1 MSDLNQRPSD
11 YKSDALPA
19 ELNWQRALLYIA
31 GNKISSVKI
40 HKSLAFGH
48 RPVNHIG
55 MIKLPELLAP
65 AGTLDAFKTAIL
77 YGADA
82 IYAGLPGFS
91 MRARAKITT
100 DEVKAGIELAHNAEK
115 KVYLAFNLFA
125 HDFEYENLGRVSDTI
140 NYLRPDALIVSDP
153 GIVMWVRENH
163 PDIPIHIS
171 TQANICSARSVKFW
185 QAAGAKLCV
194 LAREVTHNEFKSIRA
209 ACPDVGLEIFV
220 HGAMCM
226 SYSGR
231 CLLSNFITGRP
242 ANRGACAQLCRWKYD
257 VILREH
263 DSGVEMPIEEDERG
277 AYIMNSKDLCLM
289 PRLGEVISAA
299 PDSLKI
305 EGRNRSEYYVGSVV
319 HAYRCA
325 MDAYAADPAGFDPAP
340 FMNALNVLET
350 RGYTTAFFDGP
361 VGPDAHDYDTTRST
375 SEYHAAGVITNATDD
390 EITLELRNEIKA
402 GDEIT
407 FILPGT
413 MDKATVKPARLINA
427 ANRTE
432 VQKMAAGQHNS
443 IIIPREWLPDGLGGK
458 FVPYVLAYKHK

>member
-1 MSDLNQRPSD
+1 M
-11 YKSDALPA
+11 
-19 ELNWQRALLYIA
+19 
-31 GNKISSVKI
+31 NKV
-40 HKSLAFGH
+40 
-48 RPVNHIG
+48 
-55 MIKLPELLAP
+55 KLPELLAP

-100 DEVKAGIELAHNAEK
+100 DEVKQGIELAHAAGK

-125 HDFEYENLGRVSDTI
+125 HDFEYDNMPRVADTI
-140 NYLRPDALIVSDP
+140 RYLLPDALIVSDP
-153 GIVMWVRENH
+153 GIVMWVRENF
-163 PDIPIHIS
+163 PDMPIHIS
-171 TQANICSARSVKFW
+171 TQANICSAKTVKFW
-185 QAAGAKLCV
+185 QNAGAKLCV
-194 LAREVTHNEFKSIRA
+194 LAREVSHKEFKNIRQE
-209 ACPDVGLEIFV
+209 CPDIGLEIFV

-257 VILREH
+257 VILREVET
-263 DSGVEMPIEEDERG
+263 GIEMPIDEDERG

-289 PRLGEVISAA
+289 PRLADVISAN

-325 MDAYAADPAGFDPAP
+325 MDAYAADPEHFDSAP
-340 FMNALNVLET
+340 FMDCLNRLET

-361 VGPDAHDYDTTRST
+361 LGPSAHNYDTTRST
-375 SEYHAAGVITNATDD
+375 SDWHAAGVIVATDD
-390 EITLELRNEIKA
+390 ENITFELRNETRT

-413 MDKATVKPARLINA
+413 MDSVTVRLDRLIDA
-427 ANRTE
+427 KKGE
-432 VQKMAAGQHNS
+432 IVDKMAAGMGNS
-443 IIIPREWLPDGLGGK
+443 ILIPRSWLGNLHGDK
-458 FVPYVLAYKHK
+458 FVPYVLAYKLKR

>member
-1 MSDLNQRPSD
+1 
-11 YKSDALPA
+11 
-19 ELNWQRALLYIA
+19 
-31 GNKISSVKI
+31 
-40 HKSLAFGH
+40 
-48 RPVNHIG
+48 

-100 DEVKAGIELAHNAEK
+100 EEVKTGIELAHAAGK

-125 HDFEYENLGRVSDTI
+125 HDGEFTNMPRVSEII
-140 NYLRPDALIVSDP
+140 NYLNPDALIVADP
-153 GIVMWVRENH
+153 GVLMWVREHH
-163 PDIPIHIS
+163 PNMPIHIS
-171 TQANICSARSVKFW
+171 TQANICSAESVRFW
-185 QAAGAKLCV
+185 QRAGASLCV
-194 LAREVTHNEFKSIRA
+194 LAREVSHKEFVSIRKQ
-209 ACPDVGLEIFV
+209 CPDVKLEIFV

-226 SYSGR
+226 AYSGR

-257 VILREH
+257 VVLRE
-263 DSGVEMPIEEDERG
+263 SETGVEMPISEDERG

-289 PRLGEVISAA
+289 PRLAEVLESG

-325 MDAYAADPAGFDPAP
+325 MDDYARDPEHFDPRP
-340 FMNALNVLET
+340 YMEMLNVLES

-361 VGPDAHDYDTTRST
+361 VPPDAHNYDSARST
-375 SEYHAAGVITNATDD
+375 SEYHAAGVVTAVAPDAITF
-390 EITLELRNEIKA
+390 ELRNEIKT
-402 GDEIT
+402 GDEIV
-407 FILPGT
+407 FVLPGIA
-413 MDKATVKPARLINA
+413 DGVHVKIERVINA
-427 ANRTE
+427 SNCMNLP
-432 VQKMAAGQHNS
+432 KMSAGQHNS
-443 IIIPREWLPDGLGGK
+443 IKIPREWIPAEYIEK
-458 FVPYVLAYKHK
+458 ISPYVLAYKHK

>member
-1 MSDLNQRPSD
+1 M
-11 YKSDALPA
+11 
-19 ELNWQRALLYIA
+19 
-31 GNKISSVKI
+31 
-40 HKSLAFGH
+40 
-48 RPVNHIG
+48 
-55 MIKLPELLAP
+55 
-65 AGTLDAFKTAIL
+65 DAFKTAIL

-100 DEVKAGIELAHNAEK
+100 DEVKQGIDLAHAAGK

-125 HDFEYENLGRVSDTI
+125 HDFEYAHMPRVADTI
-140 NYLRPDALIVSDP
+140 RYLQPDALIVSDP
-153 GIVMWVRENH
+153 GIVMWVRENF
-163 PDIPIHIS
+163 PDMPIHIS
-171 TQANICSARSVKFW
+171 TQANICSAKTVKFW
-185 QAAGAKLCV
+185 QNAGAKLCV
-194 LAREVTHNEFKSIRA
+194 LAREVSHSEFKNIRA
-209 ACPDVGLEIFV
+209 ECPDVGLEIFV

-257 VILREH
+257 VILREK
-263 DSGVEMPIEEDERG
+263 DSGIEMPIDEDARG

-289 PRLGEVISAA
+289 PRLAEVVSAA

-325 MDAYAADPAGFDPAP
+325 LDAYARDPENFDPAP
-340 FMNALNVLET
+340 FMADLNRMET

-361 VGPDAHDYDTTRST
+361 VGADAHNYETTRST
-375 SEYHAAGVITNATDD
+375 SDYHAAGVITAVSDD
-390 EITLELRNEIKA
+390 NITFELRNETRA

-413 MDKATVKPARLINA
+413 MDSVTVKLTELINA
-427 ANRTE
+427 KNGE
-432 VQKMAAGQHNS
+432 SVEKLAAGMGNAVL
-443 IIIPREWLPDGLGGK
+443 IPRSWLPDVHMDK
-458 FVPYVLAYKHK
+458 FVPYVLAYKKK

>member
-1 MSDLNQRPSD
+1 MT
-11 YKSDALPA
+11 K
-19 ELNWQRALLYIA
+19 
-31 GNKISSVKI
+31 
-40 HKSLAFGH
+40 
-48 RPVNHIG
+48 
-55 MIKLPELLAP
+55 IKLPELLAP

-100 DEVKAGIELAHNAEK
+100 DEVKQGIDLAHAAGK

-125 HDFEYENLGRVSDTI
+125 HDFEYAHMPRVADTI
-140 NYLRPDALIVSDP
+140 RYLQPDALIVSDP
-153 GIVMWVRENH
+153 GIVMWVRENF
-163 PDIPIHIS
+163 PDMPIHIS
-171 TQANICSARSVKFW
+171 TQANICSAKTVKFW
-185 QAAGAKLCV
+185 QNAGAKLCV
-194 LAREVTHNEFKSIRA
+194 LAREVSHNEFKNIRA
-209 ACPDVGLEIFV
+209 ECPNVGLEIFV

-257 VILREH
+257 VILRER
-263 DSGVEMPIEEDERG
+263 DSGVEMPIDEDERG

-289 PRLGEVISAA
+289 PRLAEVVSAG

-325 MDAYAADPAGFDPAP
+325 LDAYAHDPKNFDPAP
-340 FMNALNVLET
+340 FMADLNRMET

-361 VGPDAHDYDTTRST
+361 VGADAHNYETTRST
-375 SEYHAAGVITNATDD
+375 SDYHAAGVITAVSD
-390 EITLELRNEIKA
+390 ENITFELRNETRA

-413 MDKATVKPARLINA
+413 MDSVTVKLTELINA
-427 ANRTE
+427 KNGE
-432 VQKMAAGQHNS
+432 SVEKLAAGMGNS
-443 IIIPREWLPDGLGGK
+443 ILIPRTWMPNTHIDK
-458 FVPYVLAYKHK
+458 FVPYVLAFKKK

>member
-1 MSDLNQRPSD
+1 
-11 YKSDALPA
+11 
-19 ELNWQRALLYIA
+19 
-31 GNKISSVKI
+31 
-40 HKSLAFGH
+40 
-48 RPVNHIG
+48 

-65 AGTLDAFKTAIL
+65 GGTLDAFKTAIL

-100 DEVKAGIELAHNAEK
+100 EEVKTGIELAHGAGK

-125 HDFEYENLGRVSDTI
+125 HDNEFVNMPRVSEII
-140 NYLRPDALIVSDP
+140 NYLKPDALIVADP
-153 GIVMWVRENH
+153 GVLTWVREHH
-163 PDIPIHIS
+163 PDMPIHIS
-171 TQANICSARSVKFW
+171 TQANICSAASVKFW
-185 QAAGAKLCV
+185 QNAGASLCV
-194 LAREVTHNEFKSIRA
+194 LAREVSHKEFISIRN
-209 ACPDVGLEIFV
+209 ACPDIKLEIFV

-257 VILREH
+257 VILRECET
-263 DSGVEMPIEEDERG
+263 GIEMPIEEDEHG

-289 PRLGEVISAA
+289 PRLAEVIESH

-325 MDAYAADPAGFDPAP
+325 LDDYARDPEHFDPAKY
-340 FMNALNVLET
+340 MEMLNVLES

-361 VGPDAHDYDTTRST
+361 VPPDAHNYESARSS
-375 SEYHAAGVITNATDD
+375 SEYHAAGVVTGKTDS
-390 EITLELRNEIKA
+390 EITLELRNEIRA
-402 GDEIT
+402 GEEIT
-407 FILPGT
+407 FVLPHSSVGT
-413 MDKATVKPARLINA
+413 NVKLPQIIDAKTHNELPK
-427 ANRTE
+427 
-432 VQKMAAGQHNS
+432 QSAGQHNA
-443 IIIPREWLPDGLGGK
+443 ILIPRAWVDDTVWDKISPL
-458 FVPYVLAYKHK
+458 VLAYKHK

>member
-1 MSDLNQRPSD
+1 
-11 YKSDALPA
+11 
-19 ELNWQRALLYIA
+19 
-31 GNKISSVKI
+31 
-40 HKSLAFGH
+40 
-48 RPVNHIG
+48 

-100 DEVKAGIELAHNAEK
+100 DQVKEGIDLAHAAGK

-125 HDFEYENLGRVSDTI
+125 HDFEYASLPRVSETLH
-140 NYLRPDALIVSDP
+140 YLQPDALIVSDP

-171 TQANICSARSVKFW
+171 TQANICSAQSVKFW
-185 QAAGAKLCV
+185 QNAGARLCV
-194 LAREVTHNEFKSIRA
+194 LAREVSHNEFKSIRT
-209 ACPDVGLEIFV
+209 ACPDMGLEIFV

-231 CLLSNFITGRP
+231 CLLSNFVTGRP

-257 VILREH
+257 MILREP
-263 DSGVEMPIEEDERG
+263 DTGLEMPIEEDARG
-277 AYIMNSKDLCLM
+277 AYIMNAKDLCLM
-289 PRLGEVISAA
+289 PRLADVIEAR

-319 HAYRCA
+319 RAYRAA
-325 MDAYAADPAGFDPAP
+325 MDAYARDPEHFNPAP
-340 FMNALNVLET
+340 FMDALNVLET

-361 VGPDAHDYDTTRST
+361 ASADAHDYNTTRSA
-375 SEYHAAGVITNATDD
+375 SEYHAAGVITATGDD
-390 EITLELRNEIKA
+390 AITLELRNELHA
-402 GDEIT
+402 GDTIT

-413 MDKATVKPARLINA
+413 IETVSVTLPRLINA
-427 ANRTE
+427 ANGMD
-432 VQKMAAGQHNS
+432 VPKLAAGMGHS
-443 IIIPREWLPDGLGGK
+443 IIIPRTWLGGAHIDK
-458 FVPYVLAYKHK
+458 FVPLVLAYKRK

>member
-1 MSDLNQRPSD
+1 MT
-11 YKSDALPA
+11 K
-19 ELNWQRALLYIA
+19 
-31 GNKISSVKI
+31 
-40 HKSLAFGH
+40 
-48 RPVNHIG
+48 
-55 MIKLPELLAP
+55 KLPELLAP

-91 MRARAKITT
+91 MRARAKI
-100 DEVKAGIELAHNAEK
+100 DVEGVKQGIELAHAAGK

-125 HDFEYENLGRVSDTI
+125 HDHEYANMPRVAEVI
-140 NYLRPDALIVSDP
+140 KYLSPDALIVSDP
-153 GIVMWVRENH
+153 GIVMWVRENF
-163 PDIPIHIS
+163 PDMPIHIS
-171 TQANICSARSVKFW
+171 TQANICSAKTVKFW
-185 QAAGAKLCV
+185 QNAGAKLCV
-194 LAREVTHNEFKSIRA
+194 LAREVSHSEFKTIRA

-263 DSGVEMPIEEDERG
+263 DSGIEMPITEDERG

-289 PRLGEVISAA
+289 PRLSEVVSAN

-325 MDAYAADPAGFDPAP
+325 LDAYAENPDEFDPAP
-340 FMNALNVLET
+340 FMEDLNRLET

-361 VGPDAHDYDTTRST
+361 LGPSAHNYETTRST
-375 SEYHAAGVITNATDD
+375 SEFHAAGVITAVDD
-390 EITLELRNEIKA
+390 DNITFELRNETRI

-407 FILPGT
+407 FILPRT
-413 MDKATVKPARLINA
+413 MDKVTVKLEKLINA
-427 ANRTE
+427 KNGEE
-432 VQKMAAGQHNS
+432 VEKLAAGMGNS
-443 IIIPREWLPDGLGGK
+443 ILIPRVWLGNQHADK
-458 FVPYVLAYKHK
+458 FVPYVLAYKRK

>member
-1 MSDLNQRPSD
+1 M
-11 YKSDALPA
+11 
-19 ELNWQRALLYIA
+19 
-31 GNKISSVKI
+31 
-40 HKSLAFGH
+40 
-48 RPVNHIG
+48 
-55 MIKLPELLAP
+55 KLPELLAP

-91 MRARAKITT
+91 MRARAKINT
-100 DEVKAGIELAHNAEK
+100 DEVKQGIELAHAAGK

-125 HDFEYENLGRVSDTI
+125 HDHEYANMPRVADVI
-140 NYLRPDALIVSDP
+140 KYLQPDALIVSDP
-153 GIVMWVRENH
+153 GIVMWVRENF
-163 PDIPIHIS
+163 PDMPIHIS
-171 TQANICSARSVKFW
+171 TQANICSAKTVKFW
-185 QAAGAKLCV
+185 QNAGAKLCV
-194 LAREVTHNEFKSIRA
+194 LAREVSHSEFKNIRES
-209 ACPDVGLEIFV
+209 CPDIGLEIFV

-263 DSGVEMPIEEDERG
+263 DTGVEMPIDEDERG

-289 PRLGEVISAA
+289 PRLAEVIESS

-325 MDAYAADPAGFDPAP
+325 LDAYAHDPENFDPAP
-340 FMNALNVLET
+340 FMDDLNRLES

-361 VGPDAHDYDTTRST
+361 VPPSAHNYETTRST
-375 SEYHAAGVITNATDD
+375 SDYHAAGVITAVSDD
-390 EITLELRNEIKA
+390 DITFELRNETRA
-402 GDEIT
+402 GDTIT

-413 MDKATVKPARLINA
+413 MSRVSVVLTELINA
-427 ANRTE
+427 KNGE
-432 VQKMAAGQHNS
+432 KLDKMAAGMGNS
-443 IIIPREWLPDGLGGK
+443 IVIPRAWLGDAHAEK
-458 FVPYVLAYKHK
+458 FVPYVLAYKKKR

>member
-1 MSDLNQRPSD
+1 MSKL
-11 YKSDALPA
+11 
-19 ELNWQRALLYIA
+19 
-31 GNKISSVKI
+31 
-40 HKSLAFGH
+40 
-48 RPVNHIG
+48 
-55 MIKLPELLAP
+55 KLPELLAP

-91 MRARAKITT
+91 MRARAKITV
-100 DEVKAGIELAHNAEK
+100 DEVKQGIELAHAAGK

-125 HDFEYENLGRVSDTI
+125 HDHEYANMPRVAEIIDC
-140 NYLRPDALIVSDP
+140 LRPDALIVSDP
-153 GIVMWVRENH
+153 GIVMWVRENF
-163 PDIPIHIS
+163 PDMPIHIS
-171 TQANICSARSVKFW
+171 TQANICSAKTVKFW
-185 QAAGAKLCV
+185 QNAGAKLCV
-194 LAREVTHNEFKSIRA
+194 LAREVSHSEFKNIRA
-209 ACPDVGLEIFV
+209 ECPDVGLEIFV

-263 DSGVEMPIEEDERG
+263 DSGIEMPIEEDERG

-289 PRLGEVISAA
+289 PRLADVVSAG

-325 MDAYAADPAGFDPAP
+325 LDAYAADPENFDASP
-340 FMNALNVLET
+340 FMADLNRMET

-361 VGPDAHDYDTTRST
+361 VPPSAHNYETTRST
-375 SEYHAAGVITNATDD
+375 SDYHAAGVITAATD
-390 EITLELRNEIKA
+390 ENITFELRNETWA

-413 MDKATVKPARLINA
+413 MDSVSVKLPELINA
-427 ANRTE
+427 KNGE
-432 VQKMAAGQHNS
+432 CVQKMAAGMGNS
-443 IIIPREWLPDGLGGK
+443 ILIPRAWLGNVHADK
-458 FVPYVLAYKHK
+458 FVPYVLAYKKK